1 MTLDVPSHFDPGRA
15 GEVWRVP
22 YAERAAQAEA
32 WAQAHGLQP
41 AAADR
46 VRICLLAID
55 VQNTFCAPG
64 FELFVAGRSGRA
76 AVDDTARLCEFLY
89 RNLGRVTRVVAT
101 LDTHVP
107 FQVFHPAWLVD
118 AGGSHPAPYT
128 RILASDVERGVW
140 RVDPAVARDRGLEP
154 GEADALLGHYT
165 RQLAAGGRD
174 ALTVWPYH
182 ALVGGI
188 GHALVSSFEEA
199 AFFHAIARR
208 SQPDARLKGAS
219 PFTEHYSALGPE
231 VTHGPAG
238 RQLGERDRT
247 LVETL
252 LAFDAVVVA
261 GQAKSHCVAWT
272 VAGLL
277 CELRAIDPC
286 HAGRV
291 YLLEDCTSPVVVP
304 GAIDH
309 TDEADAA
316 FQRFADAGAR
326 LVRSTDP
333 VESWPGLRL

>member
-1 MTLDVPSHFDPGRA
+1 MTLPVPSHFDPGRA
-15 GEVWRVP
+15 GAVWRVP
-22 YAERAAQAEA
+22 YAERATQAEA
-32 WAQAHGLQP
+32 WARTHRLRP

-46 VRICLLAID
+46 VRVCLLAID
-55 VQNTFCAPG
+55 LQNTFCAPG

-76 AVDDTARLCEFLY
+76 AVDDTARVCAFLY
-89 RNLGRVTRVVAT
+89 RNLAWVTRVIAT

-118 AGGSHPAPYT
+118 AAGCHPAPYT
-128 RILASDVERGVW
+128 RILAGDVERGVW

-154 GEADALLGHYT
+154 AEADTLLGHYT

-174 ALTVWPYH
+174 ALMIWPYH

-199 AFFHAIARR
+199 VFFHAIARR
-208 SQPDARLKGAS
+208 SQPDLRLKGAT

-231 VTHGPAG
+231 VTRGPAG

-247 LVETL
+247 LVEAL

-272 VAGLL
+272 VDDLL
-277 CELRAIDPC
+277 RELCSIDPDL
-286 HAGRV
+286 AGRMF
-291 YLLEDCTSPVVVP
+291 LLEDCTSPVVVP
-304 GAIDH
+304 GVVDH
-309 TDEADAA
+309 TDEAAAA
-316 FQRFADAGAR
+316 FQRFADAGVR

-333 VESWPGLRL
+333 VERWPGPRL